1 MKFRRREY
9 KNKDYFEFLE
19 ESFYLITSR
28 DDGSQTFI
36 KIKNKLKGKN
46 AEIFSTTLLFYTG
59 ERILKIKINDE
70 LRKYEDFEKIN
81 SFKKLKEDISFEFD
95 KYLESIEKLDFL
107 GAISEII
114 YWITKI
120 EGGRQVKIHKDFL
133 SSWYQWHVYLEKEN
147 KSKREGQ
154 KIIEK
159 LRLIMGDKVNDL
171 EQINNEYLAEIDRF
185 KAGKKNIFVNIDHE
199 IDVNSSIYNDNLYLP
214 EKWLGKNQDF
224 RVVEEHTKCIVIDDK
239 TYSLRDY
246 YNLVKD
252 SIDENWLKS
261 KDLLKQIVTIY
272 LIKRCQNGDNEA
284 FDKLFSIYKDKAE
297 SVERKYLKV
306 RGGYINQGEVEG
318 RSLTILTSLLKG
330 DNPSY
335 LFRSLGMKTENKKP
349 IDVINKKPY
358 SALNESYE
366 YMFGMINNQYESL
379 KGGLDYLEKNTK
391 DLRNRSKK
399 AKKLSTKEEYYDKII
414 AYSGD
419 VLSKINHAP
428 MLFALLNPLDLLKIS
443 PKYNNYLFRPA
454 PNRNLT
460 TWLFGDKEKA
470 FPGMVWTS
478 LSNLFDRRI
487 PRSNDSFNEDEYYQD
502 SSGLYVKRSEKQ
514 EDL

>member
-1 MKFRRREY
+1 MKSNHREY
-9 KNKDYFEFLE
+9 KNKDYFEYLD
-19 ESFYLITSR
+19 ESLYLITDR
-28 DDGSQTFI
+28 EDCNQTI
-36 KIKNKLKGKN
+36 VKIQNKLKGTN
-46 AEIFSTTLLFYTG
+46 LQIFNTVMMFYAG
-59 ERILKIKINDE
+59 GRVLKIKLNEE
-70 LRKYEDFEKIN
+70 LHKYEDFEKI
-81 SFKKLKEDISFEFD
+81 SKLRKLKEEIDFEFD
-95 KYLESIEKLDFL
+95 KYLDSIEKLVFL
-107 GAISEII
+107 GSIAEII
-114 YWITKI
+114 YWISKI
-120 EGGRQVKIHKDFL
+120 EGDRQIKIHKDFL
-133 SSWYQWHVYLEKEN
+133 SSWYQWHVYLEKKN
-147 KSKREGQ
+147 KNKREGQ

-159 LRLIMGDKVNDL
+159 LKIILGDKVADL
-171 EQINNEYLAEIDRF
+171 EQINSEYLADIERF
-185 KAGKKNIFVNIDHE
+185 KAGKKSIFVNVDHE
-199 IDVNSSIYNDNLYLP
+199 IDVSSSIYNDSLYLP
-214 EKWLGKNQDF
+214 EKWLGEKQDF
-224 RVVEEHTKCIVIDDK
+224 RVIEEHTKCVVINDK
-239 TYSLRDY
+239 NYSLRDY
-246 YNLVKD
+246 YDLIKD

-261 KDLLKQIVTIY
+261 KDLLKQIITIY
-272 LIKRCQNGDNEA
+272 LIKRCQNGDEEA

-297 SVERKYLKV
+297 SVEIEYLKV
-306 RGGYINQGEVEG
+306 RGSYINQSEVEG

-335 LFRSLGMKTENKKP
+335 LFRSLSMKTEDKKP

-391 DLRNRSKK
+391 DLRNRSKN
-399 AKKLSTKEEYYDKII
+399 AKKLSTKEEYYEKII
-414 AYSGD
+414 AYSGN

-460 TWLFGDKEKA
+460 TWLFGDKEKT

-478 LSNLFDRRI
+478 LSNLFDKRI
-487 PRSNDSFNEDEYYQD
+487 SRSNDSFNEDEYYQD
-502 SSGLYVKRSEKQ
+502 SSGLYVKRPEKQ